1 MVVVGICGITG
12 LQGGAVANICLEN
25 NHSVIGLTR
34 NLESTKS
41 IDLINR
47 DVKMFKGDYDNP
59 TSLKGV
65 FDNCDVVFVV
75 TNFWD
80 HMNPKREYTQAK
92 HIVDSVTESNV
103 KHIIWS
109 TLEDTRDYNDDIQY
123 LGDYKVPHFDEKG
136 MISKYLDTLSI
147 NVTHLYTSFFYE
159 NLINTMKMKK
169 DDDGIRRLCLPINN
183 ATLPIVSVK
192 DIGKMVHSIIQ
203 HKLYGNVGI
212 ASEHITGVN
221 MVKIL
226 NDVLEEPVEYV
237 SVPAEVYRSFG
248 FPGCKDI
255 GNMFEFKTIH
265 NESFCNMRNMDNV
278 NKYITPIS
286 FKQWCLDN
294 KHKL

>member
-1 MVVVGICGITG
+1 MVVIGICGITG
-12 LQGGAVANICLEN
+12 LQGGAVADICLEN
-25 NHSVIGLTR
+25 NHSIVGITR

-47 DVKMFKGDYDNP
+47 GVKMSKGDYDNP
-59 TSLKGV
+59 TSLKDT
-65 FDNCDVVFVV
+65 FHNCDVVFVV
-75 TNFWD
+75 TNFWE
-80 HMNPKREYTQAK
+80 HMDAKREYIQAK
-92 HIVDSVTESNV
+92 NIIDSVIESNV

-109 TLEDTRDYNDDIQY
+109 TLEDTRDYNDDIKY
-123 LGDYKVPHFDEKG
+123 LGHYKVPHFDEKG

-192 DIGKMVHSIIQ
+192 DIGKMVNSIIH

-212 ASEHITGVN
+212 ASEHITGIN
-221 MVKIL
+221 MVKTL
-226 NDVLEEPVEYV
+226 NDVLNEPVEYV
-237 SVPAEVYRSFG
+237 PVPAEVYRSFG

-265 NESFCNMRNMDNV
+265 NEAFCNMRNMLNV
-278 NKYITPIS
+278 TKYITPIS
-286 FKQWCLDN
+286 FEKWCLDN
-294 KHKL
+294 KHNL